1 MTNITL
7 RVLGAALLSAGLF
20 SVTAQAATIGQVDA
34 SITGLRY
41 RLIDLDLED
50 GITPTLSVS
59 GELSAASAVGQ
70 LDPYYGGFYFAEN
83 ASDTTTAPVFGESGI
98 LTLTNNPIP
107 GTSATLGSVISTSSS
122 LDSELWNSALSQ
134 NSESY
139 SYNSTGYDNEG
150 VLYNS
155 VNTFTTTSVSGAQGF
170 RTEALGESL
179 LTINGKALL
188 VIEGTAMVSTLFDR
202 STLIAAAASVP
213 DYSNGNGQTTGAVNL
228 LLAQSVTTVLPGNTV
243 SDSGSGSSFSLSAA
257 VDYSMYAALVN
268 NNNYGNGSYTED
280 ITGGTGDTQNFQLS
294 FAHLG
299 EGSTDL
305 FFNVFV
311 GSTVT
316 QQFQGYTSQT
326 VVELGDPVEVVT
338 PPVVVPS
345 IPEPGTYAL
354 MGLGLLGMAA
364 AVRRSR
370 RVPASV

>member
-1 MTNITL
+1 M
-7 RVLGAALLSAGLF
+7 
-20 SVTAQAATIGQVDA
+20 
-34 SITGLRY
+34 
-41 RLIDLDLED
+41 
-50 GITPTLSVS
+50 
-59 GELSAASAVGQ
+59 
-70 LDPYYGGFYFAEN
+70 
-83 ASDTTTAPVFGESGI
+83 
-98 LTLTNNPIP
+98 
-107 GTSATLGSVISTSSS
+107 
-122 LDSELWNSALSQ
+122 
-134 NSESY
+134 
-139 SYNSTGYDNEG
+139 
-150 VLYNS
+150 
-155 VNTFTTTSVSGAQGF
+155 
-170 RTEALGESL
+170 
-179 LTINGKALL
+179 
-188 VIEGTAMVSTLFDR
+188 
-202 STLIAAAASVP
+202 
-213 DYSNGNGQTTGAVNL
+213 
-228 LLAQSVTTVLPGNTV
+228 
-243 SDSGSGSSFSLSAA
+243 
-257 VDYSMYAALVN
+257 N

>member
-70 LDPYYGGFYFAEN
+70 LAPYYGGFYFAEN